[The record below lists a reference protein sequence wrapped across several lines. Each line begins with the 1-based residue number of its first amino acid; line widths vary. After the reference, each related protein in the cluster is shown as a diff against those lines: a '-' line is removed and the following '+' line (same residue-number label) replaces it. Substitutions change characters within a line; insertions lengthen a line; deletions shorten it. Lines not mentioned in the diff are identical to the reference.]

1 MVQFS
6 QMLKN
11 ERMRLGL
18 TQDEIARFC
27 GVSKRT
33 YNYYEDGER
42 AASSDFLMAFS
53 KLGADINYLFTGER
67 TKESLEPLE
76 RTVLLAFNRLVKDGQ
91 KTSAITFMTMLEA
104 GLIKGDFNTLW
115 EQEKNLQSP
124 TALSGQTVSNSIIE
138 NVAGRDINI
147 GKK

>member
-11 ERMRLGL
+11 ERIRLGL
-18 TQDEIARFC
+18 TQDEIAKRC

-53 KLGADINYLFTGER
+53 MLGADLNYLFTGER
-67 TKESLEPLE
+67 TKKLEPLE
-76 RTVLLAFNRLVKDGQ
+76 EVALLAFNRLTKEGQ
-91 KTSAITFMTMLEA
+91 KTSAITYMAMLES
-104 GLIKGDFNTLW
+104 GRIKGDFNSLY
-115 EQEKNLQSP
+115 ESEKSQQNTSSISDLRV
-124 TALSGQTVSNSIIE
+124 TNSNISNI
-138 NVAGRDINI
+138 AGRDVNI
-147 GKK
+147 GNK

>member
-91 KTSAITFMTMLEA
+91 KKLV
-104 GLIKGDFNTLW
+104 
-115 EQEKNLQSP
+115 
-124 TALSGQTVSNSIIE
+124 LSLL
-138 NVAGRDINI
+138 
-147 GKK
+147 

>member
-53 KLGADINYLFTGER
+53 KLGADINYLFTGCWH
-67 TKESLEPLE
+67 
-76 RTVLLAFNRLVKDGQ
+76 
-91 KTSAITFMTMLEA
+91 
-104 GLIKGDFNTLW
+104 LIVWLKM
-115 EQEKNLQSP
+115 
-124 TALSGQTVSNSIIE
+124 
-138 NVAGRDINI
+138 
-147 GKK
+147 GKKLVLSLL